1 MIVPVEP
8 KLFTPS
14 WPQKAD
20 LSPSATSKTESHAG
34 SSARE
39 CCLPASI
46 EIDRLVVEAAIPL
59 SSAEIREGF
68 REAWLRH
75 DHTEHLWSADAFRRG
90 LTIDLPSGVTG
101 RELGRRLAQAI
112 LQRAQ
117 TH

>member
-14 WPQKAD
+14 LPQTAD
-20 LSPSATSKTESHAG
+20 LSPSAIGETESQAG
-34 SSARE
+34 SSVRE
-39 CCLPASI
+39 STLSASI
-46 EIDRLVVEAAIPL
+46 KIGRLVVEAAIPL

-68 REAWLRH
+68 RETWLRH
-75 DHTEHLWSADAFRRG
+75 DHTERLWSPDAFRSG

-117 TH
+117 IH

>member
-14 WPQKAD
+14 WPQKAN
-20 LSPSATSKTESHAG
+20 LSPSATSKTESAADP
-34 SSARE
+34 SARE
-39 CCLPASI
+39 SRLPASI
-46 EIDRLVVEAAIPL
+46 EIDRLVVEAAVPL

-68 REAWLRH
+68 RETWLRH
-75 DHTEHLWSADAFRRG
+75 DHTEHLWSPDAFRAG
-90 LTIDLPSGVTG
+90 LTIDLPWGVTG

-117 TH
+117 IH